1 MHCQIIKNTFKTKI
15 RRKTDGLCTYSVS
28 CTADKVSSDSY
39 FRRLVANNERMR
51 PLSDLCQLGSVLWV
65 IFSSLTLLTRQ
76 KACFPTWHKNVPI
89 ITCKRLPSGKKNRK
103 NNNNYLLATQG
114 NWWHLKRVYMVDIIA
129 IYTAVETA
137 YKIKIQLN
145 WKKKTEAEVVS

>member
-1 MHCQIIKNTFKTKI
+1 
-15 RRKTDGLCTYSVS
+15 
-28 CTADKVSSDSY
+28 
-39 FRRLVANNERMR
+39 
-51 PLSDLCQLGSVLWV
+51 
-65 IFSSLTLLTRQ
+65 
-76 KACFPTWHKNVPI
+76 VPI

-114 NWWHLKRVYMVDIIA
+114 NWWHLKCVYMVDIIA